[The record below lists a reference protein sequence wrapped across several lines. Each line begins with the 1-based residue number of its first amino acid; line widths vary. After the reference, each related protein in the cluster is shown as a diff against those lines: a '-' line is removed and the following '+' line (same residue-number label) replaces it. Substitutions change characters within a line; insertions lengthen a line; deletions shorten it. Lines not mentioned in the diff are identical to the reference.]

1 MSERGAEATA
11 GSSSNRAVGS
21 EDRARDGVFVWPVRV
36 YYEDTDSTG
45 LVYHANYLRFM
56 ERARTEWM
64 RSHGF
69 ELGEIHERYAVLFTV
84 SRLQIEF
91 LKPASFND
99 RLEISV
105 EVERLGAASL
115 HLAQRIWRARGELL
129 CRGTVRIACVEA
141 GGIRPCAIPKNLM
154 SELQRDRR
162 SITA

>member
-1 MSERGAEATA
+1 MSKQGAQA
-11 GSSSNRAVGS
+11 GAGGGLSDASRD
-21 EDRARDGVFVWPVRV
+21 EDRARDATFIWPVRV

-45 LVYHANYLRFM
+45 LVYHASFLRFM

-69 ELGEIHERYAVLFTV
+69 ELSQVETQHAVLFTV
-84 SRLQIEF
+84 SRLQIEY

-99 RLEISV
+99 RLEVSV
-105 EVERLGAASL
+105 EIERMGAASL
-115 HLAQRIWRARGELL
+115 SLSQRIWRAERELL
-129 CRGTVRIACVEA
+129 CRASVRIACVDA
-141 GGIRPCAIPKNLM
+141 YRMRPCAIPKILL